1 MSEKKNDPP
10 EQPLQRFM
18 DWLQQDPWVRGGLL
32 VSMVVIL
39 ILLILLATRPRR

>member
-10 EQPLQRFM
+10 EPLQRFM

-32 VSMVVIL
+32 VSIVVIVF
-39 ILLILLATRPRR
+39 LLILLATRPRRG